1 MDMPHEGTG
10 YLILYLTAVR
20 KIKWVNRFDRY
31 ALSTLI
37 VHICLVRMRNETPT
51 GLLPARGKCLVKGR
65 YVGVRRRHAIAW
77 LPQQPRLPKQR
88 MSKCTPTMVVIP
100 MVMLTMVTLPMPGS
114 GWSVTLVV

>member
-1 MDMPHEGTG
+1 MGQPVRSLRIE
-10 YLILYLTAVR
+10 YIAV
-20 KIKWVNRFDRY
+20 V
-31 ALSTLI
+31 L
-37 VHICLVRMRNETPT
+37 ICLVRMRNETPT
-51 GLLPARGKCLVKGR
+51 GLLAVRGKGLAKGR
-65 YVGVRRRHAIAW
+65 SNDMRRRHAIAW